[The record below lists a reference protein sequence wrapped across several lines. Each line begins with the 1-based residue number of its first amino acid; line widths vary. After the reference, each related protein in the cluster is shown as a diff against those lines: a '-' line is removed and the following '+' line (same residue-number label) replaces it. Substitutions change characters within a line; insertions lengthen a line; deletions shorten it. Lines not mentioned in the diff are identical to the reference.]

1 MSRLR
6 VGPCSKIIFMN
17 LEGKYLSRGLRATCA
32 VARLVMCIWDK
43 LWKNRLEHLGIRTE
57 LEVRYMDDGRVAM
70 HPIRNGWRWTDEGL
84 QFCQA
89 WATEDLD
96 LSPTEVT
103 SRIMLGTMNGVV
115 KGINFTVET
124 RLDFDGHWLPTLDI
138 KLAVTPTNRIKF
150 KYYEKEVA
158 TNTVLHK
165 KTAMEENQKAQILAQ
180 EMVRRMLNTND
191 MVDKKTRLEVV
202 DNMAKKMRTS
212 GYSVK
217 QTRKIISNGLI
228 NYEAKKT
235 RCRVEGPLYRTAKTS
250 LANRC
255 KKKLLAKSSWF
266 KGRKNAAEL
275 SHVRLLVVQSL

>member
-1 MSRLR
+1 M
-6 VGPCSKIIFMN
+6 
-17 LEGKYLSRGLRATCA
+17 
-32 VARLVMCIWDK
+32 
-43 LWKNRLEHLGIRTE
+43 
-57 LEVRYMDDGRVAM
+57 
-70 HPIRNGWRWTDEGL
+70 

-235 RCRVEGPLYRTAKTS
+235 RCRVEGKPLYRTAKTS
-250 LANRC
+250 IANRY
-255 KKKLLAKSSWF
+255 KKNW
-266 KGRKNAAEL
+266 
-275 SHVRLLVVQSL
+275 